1 MLQVY
6 IPRSNQKA
14 EIILLNIHIRKFR
27 RLFIAL
33 NCALLLISC
42 DSEQTGPQIS
52 GQTMGTSYSVQWSDT
67 SPSISTVELANLI
80 DQRLAQINSLMSTY
94 IPNSQLSEFNQSR
107 ETGWHKVDPELA
119 KLITTALSISKQTE
133 GAFDITVGP
142 LVNLWGFGPSDT
154 AFNFPTDTEINI
166 AKRSIGYHHLE
177 VRLDPPALNKKIIDL
192 YIDLSAIAK
201 GYAVDAVAQIL
212 NDNNLLNYMVEIGGE
227 VKGMGIAPHGN
238 PWRIGIETPSI
249 QRGNIEQIVSLRDV
263 GVATSGDYR
272 NFIEHEGKRY
282 SHTIDPRSGYP
293 VSHNLGSATIIHES
307 TAIADAWA
315 TAFMVLGAEKSHQ
328 LSTTNNLSGV
338 LITRDGQNYTS
349 TVFGEMQS
357 YLAK

>member
-1 MLQVY
+1 MTHLHIKK
-6 IPRSNQKA
+6 IP
-14 EIILLNIHIRKFR
+14 LLV
-27 RLFIAL
+27 IAFS
-33 NCALLLISC
+33 CALLLVSC

-67 SPSISTVELANLI
+67 SPSFSTSELTNQI
-80 DQRLAQINSLMSTY
+80 EQRLVRINLLMSTY

-107 ETGWHKVDPELA
+107 ETGWHAVDEELA
-119 KLITTALSISKQTE
+119 TLVTTALLISKQSE

-154 AFNFPTDTEINI
+154 SFTFPTDTEINI
-166 AKRSIGYHHLE
+166 AKRSIGYKQLE
-177 VRLDPPALNKKIIDL
+177 ARLDPPALNKKIVDL
-192 YIDLSAIAK
+192 YVDLSAIAK
-201 GYAVDAVAQIL
+201 GYTVDEITQIL
-212 NDNNLLNYMVEIGGE
+212 DEKNIVNYMVEIGGE
-227 VKGMGIAPHGN
+227 VKAKGIAPHGN
-238 PWRIGIETPSI
+238 PWRIGIETPNI
-249 QRGNIEQIVSLRDV
+249 QRGGIEQVVSLKDV

-272 NFIEHEGKRY
+272 NFIEHQGKRY

-293 VSHNLGSATIIHES
+293 VSHNLGSVTVIHES

-315 TAFMVLGAEKSHQ
+315 TAFMVLGAEKSYQ
-328 LSTTNNLSGV
+328 LSKENNLSGV
-338 LITRDGQNYTS
+338 LITRNGDNYTS